1 MATSGAFTT
10 SNKYINY
17 RIEVTQNWQDT
28 ANNYSNVTVKVFV
41 YRTNT
46 GYTTYGK
53 GTLYCGIDGT
63 SYSQGITSSQKIT
76 NSGIYLFERTVNIY
90 HNGDGAKSI
99 WVSAYISHERVT
111 SNDQGFT
118 VYLDTI
124 PRRSTITGISGDWFG
139 DPMTVTIDRKSS
151 SFNTDVYVKANGDW
165 RNVVWHSS
173 DTSIGFT
180 LPADLANNVTTSTE
194 CTGQVKIVTN
204 NGDTYIGEDVWDKW
218 MGVPSWMSPSIS
230 NVALDTDTCVNE
242 LWCWVQN
249 KSKLRVRTTCSGS
262 YGSWITTI
270 RVEYDGT
277 FYWGNDIW
285 TNITAIDGDRPVHV
299 SVWDSRGRQ
308 ANWSGHISVHWY
320 QNPWGTL
327 EAYRCTAD
335 GTRDD
340 VNGTYVRVI
349 YSGDKASISG
359 HNTFSLTID
368 SRETNYEWSSARV
381 YTTTPTSWASAI
393 IGDGHF
399 DLDKTYQIRLRVADW
414 YTTTT
419 KIVPISTSKV
429 LLDFKAGGTG
439 LGVGRVAT
447 LDNVTQFA
455 TGVEIYS
462 GRDNRPDLGADL
474 VFKNCGNKAQ
484 DIGVCGAVPN
494 SNELLNIYRFTDSE
508 EGSAGTIWK
517 IDKWNCI
524 YNRASQTFIQ
534 RNIRFYDGESSV
546 RYDGAPSYQF
556 FNNSW
561 LGYYDDSAGMI
572 WGFDYSTKV
581 LTLKA
586 GYTTSDERKK
596 YDIDKFSNWDDFY
609 NFYMSLNP
617 ITYKYNEDMIE
628 DTHIGFIAQEVAES
642 IVDNNLANEK
652 LAVVKC
658 LPNDDYDDGR
668 EYQVCYQEMIAL
680 NTKMIQK
687 HEKEIQELKNIIA
700 QQQELI
706 NQLLAKTEPINNNEE
721 VIVPE
726 EETNKEGDVTNE

>member
-17 RIEVTQNWQDT
+17 RIEVTQNWQDV

-90 HNGDGAKSI
+90 HNGDGTKSI

-111 SNDQGFT
+111 SSDQGFT

-151 SFNTDVYVKANGDW
+151 SFNTDVYVRANGDW

-173 DTSIGFT
+173 DTSISFT
-180 LPADLANNVTTSTE
+180 LPADLANNVTTATE

-204 NGDTYIGEDVWDKW
+204 NGDTWIGEDVWDKW

-242 LWCWVQN
+242 LWCWVQY

-262 YGSWITTI
+262 YGSSITTV

-277 FYWGNDIW
+277 FYWGNEIW
-285 TNITAIDGDRPVHV
+285 TNITSIDGDRPVNV
-299 SVWDSRGRQ
+299 AVWDSRGRQ
-308 ANWSGHISVHWY
+308 ANWSGHISVGWY

-359 HNTFSLTID
+359 HNTFALAID
-368 SRETNYEWSSARV
+368 SRETNHEWSNPRV
-381 YTTTPTSWASAI
+381 STSTPTSWASAI

-399 DLDKTYQIRLRVADW
+399 DLDKTYQIRLRISDW

-439 LGVGRVAT
+439 LGIGRIAT
-447 LDNVTQFA
+447 EDDMAQFA
-455 TGVEIYS
+455 TGVQIFA
-462 GRDNRPDLGADL
+462 GRNNNPEVGADL
-474 VFKNCGNKAQ
+474 IFKNCGNKAQ
-484 DIGVCGAVPN
+484 DIGVCGATPN
-494 SNELLNIYRFTDSE
+494 SDALLNIYRFTSSE
-508 EGSAGTIWK
+508 EGDAKTIWK

-524 YNRASQTFIQ
+524 YNHAPQTFIQ
-534 RNIRFYDGESSV
+534 RNVYFYDGEGQA
-546 RYDGAPSYQF
+546 RYDGKPSYAF
-556 FNNSW
+556 FGDW
-561 LGYYDDSAGMI
+561 GLGYYDESAGAI
-572 WGFDYSTKV
+572 WTFDYNSKV
-581 LTLKA
+581 LALKA
-586 GYTTSDERKK
+586 GYTTSDERTK
-596 YDIDKFSNWDDFY
+596 YDIDEFTNWDDFY
-609 NFYMSLNP
+609 NFYMSLKP
-617 ITYKYNEDMIE
+617 KTFKYNNDMKG
-628 DTHIGFIAQEVAES
+628 DTYIGLVAQEVSES
-642 IVDNNLANEK
+642 IVDNNLMNEK
-652 LAVVKC
+652 LALVKT
-658 LPNDDYDDGR
+658 LENDAMDDGR
-668 EYQVCYQEMIAL
+668 EYKVCYQELISL
-680 NTKMIQK
+680 NIKMIQK
-687 HEKEIQELKNIIA
+687 HEEEIKELNNTIA
-700 QQQELI
+700 KQQEEIDQLKDMV
-706 NQLLAKTEPINNNEE
+706 NQLVNQGGK
-721 VIVPE
+721 
-726 EETNKEGDVTNE
+726 

>member
-111 SNDQGFT
+111 SSDQGFT

-262 YGSWITTI
+262 YGSWITTV

-285 TNITAIDGDRPVHV
+285 TNITAIDGDRPVNV
-299 SVWDSRGRQ
+299 AVWDSRGRQ

-359 HNTFSLTID
+359 HNTFALAID
-368 SRETNYEWSSARV
+368 SRETNHEWSNPRV
-381 YTTTPTSWASAI
+381 STSTPTSWASAI
-393 IGDGHF
+393 IGDGSF
-399 DLDKTYQIRLRVADW
+399 DLDKTYQIRLRVSDW

-439 LGVGRVAT
+439 LGIGRIAT
-447 LDNVTQFA
+447 DDDMTQFA
-455 TGVEIYS
+455 TGVQIFA
-462 GRDNRPDLGADL
+462 GRNNNPNVGADL

-484 DIGVCGAVPN
+484 DIGICGAVPN

-508 EGSAGTIWK
+508 EGSAGTIWD

-534 RNIRFYDGESSV
+534 RNIYFFDGEGQA
-546 RYDGAPSYQF
+546 RYDGAPSYAY
-556 FNNSW
+556 FNGGA
-561 LGYYDDSAGMI
+561 LGYYDDSAGFI
-572 WGFDYSTKV
+572 WNFDYSSKV

-586 GYTTSDERKK
+586 GYTTSDERTK
-596 YDIDKFSNWDDFY
+596 YNIDEFTNWDDFY
-609 NFYMSLNP
+609 NFYMSLKP
-617 ITYKYNEDMIE
+617 KTFKYNDDMKG
-628 DTHIGFIAQEVAES
+628 DTYIGLVAQDVSES
-642 IVDNNLANEK
+642 IVDNNLMNEK
-652 LAVVKC
+652 LALVKT
-658 LPNDDYDDGR
+658 LENDAMDDGR
-668 EYQVCYQEMIAL
+668 EYKVCYQELISL
-680 NTKMIQK
+680 NIKMIQK
-687 HEKEIQELKNIIA
+687 HEEEIKELNNIVA
-700 QQQELI
+700 KQQEEIDQLKDMV
-706 NQLLAKTEPINNNEE
+706 NQLVNQGGK
-721 VIVPE
+721 
-726 EETNKEGDVTNE
+726 

>member
-17 RIEVTQNWQDT
+17 RIEVTQNWQDV

-111 SNDQGFT
+111 SSDQGFT
-118 VYLDTI
+118 VTLDTI

-151 SFNTDVYVKANGDW
+151 SFNTDVYVRANGDW

-204 NGDTYIGEDVWDKW
+204 NGDTWIGEDVWDKW

-262 YGSWITTI
+262 YGSSITTI

-285 TNITAIDGDRPVHV
+285 TNITSIDGDRPVNV
-299 SVWDSRGRQ
+299 AVWDSRGRQ

-335 GTRDD
+335 GNRDD
-340 VNGTYVRVI
+340 VNGTYVRLI

-359 HNTFSLTID
+359 HNTFALTID
-368 SRETNYEWSSARV
+368 SRETNHEWSNPRV
-381 YTTTPTSWASAI
+381 STSTPTSWASAI
-393 IGDGHF
+393 IGDGSF
-399 DLDKTYQIRLRVADW
+399 DLDKTYQIRLRVSDW

-439 LGVGRVAT
+439 LGIGRVAT
-447 LDNVTQFA
+447 DDDMTQFA
-455 TGVEIYS
+455 TGVQIFS
-462 GRDNRPDLGADL
+462 GRNNNPEVGADL
-474 VFKNCGNKAQ
+474 IFKNCGNKAQ

-494 SNELLNIYRFTDSE
+494 SNELLNIYRFTSSD
-508 EGSAGTIWK
+508 EGSAGNIWF

-524 YNRASQTFIQ
+524 YNRAERTFIN
-534 RNIRFYDGESSV
+534 RHIIFDGGESTL
-546 RYDGAPSYQF
+546 RRNGNPSYAF
-556 FNNSW
+556 FGDW
-561 LGYYDDSAGMI
+561 GLGYYDDSAGTI
-572 WGFDYSTKV
+572 WSFDYGSKV
-581 LTLKA
+581 LTLKS
-586 GYTTSDERKK
+586 GYTTSDERTK
-596 YDIDKFSNWDDFY
+596 YNIDEFTNWDDFY
-609 NFYMSLNP
+609 NFYMSLKP
-617 ITYKYNEDMIE
+617 KTFKYNDDMKG
-628 DTHIGFIAQEVAES
+628 DTYIGLVAQDVSES
-642 IVDNNLANEK
+642 IVDNNLMNEK
-652 LAVVKC
+652 LALVKT
-658 LPNDDYDDGR
+658 LENEAMDDGR
-668 EYQVCYQEMIAL
+668 EYKVCYQELISL
-680 NTKMIQK
+680 NIKMIQK
-687 HEKEIQELKNIIA
+687 HEEEIKELNNVIA
-700 QQQELI
+700 KQQEEIDQLKDMV
-706 NQLLAKTEPINNNEE
+706 NQLVNQGGK
-721 VIVPE
+721 
-726 EETNKEGDVTNE
+726 

>member
-17 RIEVTQNWQDT
+17 RIEVTQNWQDV

-111 SNDQGFT
+111 SSDQGFT
-118 VYLDTI
+118 VTLDTI

-151 SFNTDVYVKANGDW
+151 SFNTDVYVRANGEW
-165 RNVVWHSS
+165 RNVVWHSY
-173 DTSIGFT
+173 DTSISFT
-180 LPADLANNVTTSTE
+180 LPIDLVNNVTTSTE
-194 CTGQVKIVTN
+194 CTGQVKIITN
-204 NGDTYIGEDVWDKW
+204 NGDNYIGEDVWDKW

-308 ANWSGHISVHWY
+308 ADWSGHISVHWY

-474 VFKNCGNKAQ
+474 VFKNCGNQSQ

-494 SNELLNIYRFTDSE
+494 SNELLNIHRFTSSD
-508 EGSAGTIWK
+508 EGRAGTIWN

-524 YNRASQTFIQ
+524 YSYATTNYFQ
-534 RNIRFYDGESSV
+534 NHIRFFDGESTV
-546 RYDGAPSYQF
+546 RYNGAPAYQF
-556 FNNSW
+556 FAPGW
-561 LGYYDDSAGMI
+561 LGYYDDSAGTI

-586 GYTTSDERKK
+586 GYTTSDERTK
-596 YDIDKFSNWDDFY
+596 YDIDEFTNWDDFY
-609 NFYMSLNP
+609 NFYMSLKP
-617 ITYKYNEDMIE
+617 KTFKYNDDMKN
-628 DTHIGFIAQEVAES
+628 DTHIGLVAQDVAES
-642 IVDNNLANEK
+642 IVDNNLMNEK
-652 LAVVKC
+652 LAIVKT
-658 LPNDDYDDGR
+658 LENDAMEDGR
-668 EYQVCYQEMIAL
+668 EYKVCYQELISL
-680 NTKMIQK
+680 NIKMIQK
-687 HEKEIQELKNIIA
+687 HEEEIKVLNDRIA
-700 QQQELI
+700 QLEAI
-706 NQLLAKTEPINNNEE
+706 I
-721 VIVPE
+721 
-726 EETNKEGDVTNE
+726 NKEDADK

>member
-111 SNDQGFT
+111 SSDQGFT

-151 SFNTDVYVKANGDW
+151 SFNTDVYVRANGEW

-173 DTSIGFT
+173 DTSISFT
-180 LPADLANNVTTSTE
+180 LPIDLANNVTTSTE
-194 CTGQVKIVTN
+194 CTGQVKIITN
-204 NGDTYIGEDVWDKW
+204 NGDNYIGEDVWDKW

-285 TNITAIDGDRPVHV
+285 TNITAIDGDRPVNV
-299 SVWDSRGRQ
+299 AVWDSRGRQ

-439 LGVGRVAT
+439 LGIGRVAT

-474 VFKNCGNKAQ
+474 VFKNCGNQSQ

-494 SNELLNIYRFTDSE
+494 SNELLNIHRFTSSD
-508 EGSAGTIWK
+508 EGRAGTIWN

-524 YNRASQTFIQ
+524 YSYATTNYFQ
-534 RNIRFYDGESSV
+534 NHIRFFDGESTV
-546 RYDGAPSYQF
+546 RYNGAPAYQF
-556 FNNSW
+556 FAPGW
-561 LGYYDDSAGMI
+561 LGYYDDSAGTI

-586 GYTTSDERKK
+586 GYTTSDERTK
-596 YDIDKFSNWDDFY
+596 YDIDEFTNWDDFY
-609 NFYMSLNP
+609 NFYMSLKP
-617 ITYKYNEDMIE
+617 KTFKYNDDMKN
-628 DTHIGFIAQEVAES
+628 DTHIGLVAQDVAEG
-642 IVDNNLANEK
+642 IVDNNLMNEK
-652 LAVVKC
+652 LAIVKT
-658 LPNDDYDDGR
+658 LENDAMEDGR
-668 EYQVCYQEMIAL
+668 EYKVCYQELISL
-680 NTKMIQK
+680 NIKMIQK
-687 HEKEIQELKNIIA
+687 HEEEIKVLNDRIA
-700 QQQELI
+700 QLEAI
-706 NQLLAKTEPINNNEE
+706 I
-721 VIVPE
+721 
-726 EETNKEGDVTNE
+726 NKEDAKK

>member
-111 SNDQGFT
+111 SSDQGFT

-151 SFNTDVYVKANGDW
+151 SFNTDVYVRANGEW

-262 YGSWITTI
+262 YGSSITTI
-270 RVEYDGT
+270 RIEYDGT

-285 TNITAIDGDRPVHV
+285 TNITAIDGDRPVNV
-299 SVWDSRGRQ
+299 AVWDSRGRQ

-368 SRETNYEWSSARV
+368 SRETNYDWSSARV

-439 LGVGRVAT
+439 LGIGRVAT

-474 VFKNCGNKAQ
+474 VFKNCGNQSQ

-494 SNELLNIYRFTDSE
+494 SNELLNIHRFTSSD
-508 EGSAGTIWK
+508 EGRAGTIWN

-524 YNRASQTFIQ
+524 YSYAPTNYFQ
-534 RNIRFYDGESSV
+534 NHVRFFDGESSV
-546 RYDGAPSYQF
+546 RYDGAPAYQF
-556 FNNSW
+556 FAPGW
-561 LGYYDDSAGMI
+561 LGYYDDSAGTI

-586 GYTTSDERKK
+586 GYTTSDERTK
-596 YDIDKFSNWDDFY
+596 YNIDEFTNWDDFY
-609 NFYMSLNP
+609 NFYMSLKP
-617 ITYKYNEDMIE
+617 KTFKYNDDMKN
-628 DTHIGFIAQEVAES
+628 DTHIGLVAQDVAES
-642 IVDNNLANEK
+642 IVDNNLMNEK
-652 LAVVKC
+652 LAIVKT
-658 LPNDDYDDGR
+658 LENDAMEDGR
-668 EYQVCYQEMIAL
+668 EYKVCYQELISL
-680 NTKMIQK
+680 NIKMIQK
-687 HEKEIQELKNIIA
+687 HEEEIKALNDRIA
-700 QQQELI
+700 QLEAI
-706 NQLLAKTEPINNNEE
+706 I
-721 VIVPE
+721 
-726 EETNKEGDVTNE
+726 NKEDAKK

>member
-46 GYTTYGK
+46 GYTTYGS

-90 HNGDGAKSI
+90 HNGDGTKSI

-111 SNDQGFT
+111 SSDQGFT
-118 VYLDTI
+118 VTLDTI

-151 SFNTDVYVKANGDW
+151 SFNTDVYVRANSDW
-165 RNVVWHSS
+165 QCVVWHSS

-180 LPADLANNVTTSTE
+180 LPADLANNVTTATE

-204 NGDTYIGEDVWDKW
+204 NGDTWIGEDVWDKW
-218 MGVPSWMSPSIS
+218 MGVPNWMSPSIS

-262 YGSWITTI
+262 YGSSITTV

-277 FYWGNDIW
+277 FYWGNEIW
-285 TNITAIDGDRPVHV
+285 TNITSIDGDRPVHV

-308 ANWSGHISVHWY
+308 ADWSGHISVHWY

-359 HNTFSLTID
+359 HNTFALTID
-368 SRETNYEWSSARV
+368 SRETNHEWSSARV
-381 YTTTPTSWASAI
+381 STSTPASWASAI
-393 IGDGHF
+393 IGDGQF
-399 DLDKTYQIRLRVADW
+399 DLDKTYQIRLRVSDW

-439 LGVGRVAT
+439 LGIGRIAT
-447 LDNVTQFA
+447 DDDMTQFA
-455 TGVEIYS
+455 TGVQIFS
-462 GRDNRPDLGADL
+462 GRNNNPNVGADL
-474 VFKNCGNKAQ
+474 VFRNCGNKAQ
-484 DIGVCGAVPN
+484 DIGICGAVPN

-508 EGSAGTIWK
+508 EGSAGTIWD

-534 RNIRFYDGESSV
+534 RNVKFYDGEGQV
-546 RYDGAPSYQF
+546 RYDGKPSYAF
-556 FNNSW
+556 FGDW
-561 LGYYDDSAGMI
+561 GLGYYDDTDGAI
-572 WGFDYSTKV
+572 WTFNYSSKV
-581 LTLKA
+581 LTLRA
-586 GYTTSDERKK
+586 GYTTSDERTK
-596 YDIDKFSNWDDFY
+596 YDIDEFTNWDDFY
-609 NFYMSLNP
+609 NFYMSLKP
-617 ITYKYNEDMIE
+617 KTFKYNDDMKG
-628 DTHIGFIAQEVAES
+628 DTYIGLVAQDVSES
-642 IVDNNLANEK
+642 IVDNNLMNEK
-652 LAVVKC
+652 LALVKT
-658 LPNDDYDDGR
+658 LENDAMDDGR
-668 EYQVCYQEMIAL
+668 EYKVCYQELISL
-680 NTKMIQK
+680 NIKMIQK
-687 HEKEIQELKNIIA
+687 HEEEIKELNNTIA
-700 QQQELI
+700 KQQEEIDQLKDMV
-706 NQLLAKTEPINNNEE
+706 NQLVNQGGK
-721 VIVPE
+721 
-726 EETNKEGDVTNE
+726 

>member
-1 MATSGAFTT
+1 MATSSAFTT

-111 SNDQGFT
+111 SSDQGFT

-151 SFNTDVYVKANGDW
+151 SFNTDVYVRANGDW

-204 NGDTYIGEDVWDKW
+204 NGDTWIGEDVWDKW
-218 MGVPSWMSPSIS
+218 MGVPSWIAPSIS

-285 TNITAIDGDRPVHV
+285 TNITAIDGDRPVYV

-399 DLDKTYQIRLRVADW
+399 DLDKT
-414 YTTTT
+414 
-419 KIVPISTSKV
+419 
-429 LLDFKAGGTG
+429 
-439 LGVGRVAT
+439 
-447 LDNVTQFA
+447 
-455 TGVEIYS
+455 
-462 GRDNRPDLGADL
+462 
-474 VFKNCGNKAQ
+474 
-484 DIGVCGAVPN
+484 
-494 SNELLNIYRFTDSE
+494 
-508 EGSAGTIWK
+508 
-517 IDKWNCI
+517 
-524 YNRASQTFIQ
+524 
-534 RNIRFYDGESSV
+534 
-546 RYDGAPSYQF
+546 
-556 FNNSW
+556 
-561 LGYYDDSAGMI
+561 
-572 WGFDYSTKV
+572 
-581 LTLKA
+581 
-586 GYTTSDERKK
+586 
-596 YDIDKFSNWDDFY
+596 
-609 NFYMSLNP
+609 
-617 ITYKYNEDMIE
+617 
-628 DTHIGFIAQEVAES
+628 
-642 IVDNNLANEK
+642 
-652 LAVVKC
+652 
-658 LPNDDYDDGR
+658 
-668 EYQVCYQEMIAL
+668 
-680 NTKMIQK
+680 
-687 HEKEIQELKNIIA
+687 
-700 QQQELI
+700 
-706 NQLLAKTEPINNNEE
+706 
-721 VIVPE
+721 
-726 EETNKEGDVTNE
+726 

>member
-111 SNDQGFT
+111 SSDQGFT
-118 VYLDTI
+118 VTLDTI

-151 SFNTDVYVKANGDW
+151 SFNTDVYVRANGDW
-165 RNVVWHSS
+165 QCVVWHSS

-204 NGDTYIGEDVWDKW
+204 NGDTYIGEDVWNKW

-285 TNITAIDGDRPVHV
+285 TNITAIDGDRPVNV
-299 SVWDSRGRQ
+299 AVWDSRGRQ

-368 SRETNYEWSSARV
+368 SRETNYEWSPARV
-381 YTTTPTSWASAI
+381 STTTPTSWASAI

-414 YTTTT
+414 YTATT

-439 LGVGRVAT
+439 LGVRRVAT

-474 VFKNCGNKAQ
+474 VFKNCGNQSQ

-494 SNELLNIYRFTDSE
+494 SNELLNIHRFTSSD
-508 EGSAGTIWK
+508 EGRAGTIWN

-524 YNRASQTFIQ
+524 YSYAPTNYFQ
-534 RNIRFYDGESSV
+534 NHVRFFDGESSV

-556 FNNSW
+556 FNATW
-561 LGYYDDSAGMI
+561 CGYYDDSAGMI

-586 GYTTSDERKK
+586 GYTTSDERTK
-596 YDIDKFSNWDDFY
+596 YDIDEFTNWDDFY
-609 NFYMSLNP
+609 NFYMSLKP
-617 ITYKYNEDMIE
+617 KTFKYNDDMKN
-628 DTHIGFIAQEVAES
+628 DTHIGLVAQDVAES
-642 IVDNNLANEK
+642 IVDNNLMNEK
-652 LAVVKC
+652 LAIVKT
-658 LPNDDYDDGR
+658 LENDAMEDGR
-668 EYQVCYQEMIAL
+668 EYKVCYQELISL
-680 NTKMIQK
+680 NIKMIQK
-687 HEKEIQELKNIIA
+687 HEEEIKALNDRIA
-700 QQQELI
+700 QLEAI
-706 NQLLAKTEPINNNEE
+706 I
-721 VIVPE
+721 
-726 EETNKEGDVTNE
+726 NKEDAKK

>member
-90 HNGDGAKSI
+90 HNGDGTKSI

-111 SNDQGFT
+111 SSDQGFT
-118 VYLDTI
+118 VTLDTI

-151 SFNTDVYVKANGDW
+151 SFNTDVYVRANGDW

-299 SVWDSRGRQ
+299 AVWDSRGRQ

-393 IGDGHF
+393 IGDGQF

-439 LGVGRVAT
+439 LGIGRVAT

-474 VFKNCGNKAQ
+474 VFKNCGNQSQ

-494 SNELLNIYRFTDSE
+494 SNELLNIHRFTNSD
-508 EGSAGTIWK
+508 EGRAGTIWN

-524 YNRASQTFIQ
+524 YSYATTNYFQ
-534 RNIRFYDGESSV
+534 NHIRFFDGESTV
-546 RYDGAPSYQF
+546 RYNGAPAYQF
-556 FNNSW
+556 FAPGW
-561 LGYYDDSAGMI
+561 LGYYDDSAGTI

-586 GYTTSDERKK
+586 GYTTSDERTK
-596 YDIDKFSNWDDFY
+596 YDIDEFTNWDDFY
-609 NFYMSLNP
+609 NFYMSLKP
-617 ITYKYNEDMIE
+617 KTFKYNDDMKN
-628 DTHIGFIAQEVAES
+628 DTHIGLVAQDVAES
-642 IVDNNLANEK
+642 IVDNNLMNEK
-652 LAVVKC
+652 LAIVKT
-658 LPNDDYDDGR
+658 LENDAMEDGR
-668 EYQVCYQEMIAL
+668 EYKVCYQELISL
-680 NTKMIQK
+680 NIKMIQK
-687 HEKEIQELKNIIA
+687 HEEEIKALNDRIA
-700 QQQELI
+700 QLEAI
-706 NQLLAKTEPINNNEE
+706 I
-721 VIVPE
+721 
-726 EETNKEGDVTNE
+726 NKEDAKK